1 MGAIAKSLIPQ
12 NLREPEPLQPIVMPE
27 SAPQPLP
34 PTPQPQVQLAPKV
47 PTPLDQQ
54 IQHDQQ
60 KLQKIHFQQ
69 ENPWGTA
76 NNHPGVGGKI
86 AHVLSV
92 AGNIAGDIFAPGVMA
107 RIPGTQMNRQV
118 EEDETND
125 RLSKEQ
131 EQQSQGAERQAN
143 TEHLNAETPE
153 VAPNAASL
161 RNYQGAEVEHLNA
174 QTDALNNPPP
184 NLANAYAFAVDRV
197 IKAGGDPAQDPI
209 VQHLSDAITS
219 LQKQPAPRGLAHVTL
234 EGPGGK
240 PIAANYNSETGKY
253 TDVNGQEI
261 LNPRPYEKPS
271 AVPGITVMVPGPNGT
286 QTVQRLTP
294 GQTITPGTQ
303 DLKAGL
309 GAPRQDVREH
319 DKTYVQ
325 PAEQVEKSYAMMDH
339 AYQEYENARK
349 QGKQLPTGAQS
360 MLALSTHLST
370 TFGNVKGARV
380 TKDMIHE
387 HLGARSIGDDALV
400 AVQKLTNGDQL
411 SPQQWDAFHDLIRQ
425 SRNLSWNTA
434 VKEAA
439 RKHIPIDFLP
449 PDLQTINKNGVNYT
463 MGQDGQYHKQ
473 GGE

>member
-1 MGAIAKSLIPQ
+1 MAAIAKSLIPQ

-27 SAPQPLP
+27 SAPQSLP

-47 PTPLDQQ
+47 PTPLDGQ
-54 IQHDQQ
+54 IQDAQQ
-60 KLQKIHFQQ
+60 QLQKVHMKQQ
-69 ENPWGTA
+69 PYQWNQHGIGR
-76 NNHPGVGGKI
+76 NI

-92 AGNIAGDIFAPGVMA
+92 AGNIAGDIFAPSVMA
-107 RIPGTQMNRQV
+107 RIPNTQMNLKEQ
-118 EEDETND
+118 EDELND

-131 EQQSQGAERQAN
+131 EQQSQGALQQAN

-153 VAPNAASL
+153 VAPNAVST
-161 RNYQGAEVEHLNA
+161 RRYQGAEADKLENDIA
-174 QTDALNNPPP
+174 QGPS
-184 NLANAYAFAVDRV
+184 LATAYSHAVNQA
-197 IKAGGDPAQDPI
+197 IKEGRDPSQDPI

-240 PIAANYNSETGKY
+240 PIAANYSSETGKY

-261 LNPRPYEKPS
+261 LNPRPYEKPP